1 MKLKFFLVGLFL
13 SFSLFLTNAFAL
25 FYDASG
31 HNAQLSNKWVIINY
45 WADWCDSCLSEVS
58 ELNHFYSHNHDKNVV
73 FYGVNYDQLPIDG
86 LKIAIKNAGISFPV
100 LQLDPNSLWDLG
112 QIDVIP
118 TTFFI
123 NPNGQMVKKI
133 VGPSTEKV
141 IAKTLHELELQA

>member
-1 MKLKFFLVGLFL
+1 MKLKFFLAGLL
-13 SFSLFLTNAFAL
+13 VSFGMVFTNAYAL

-31 HNAQLSNKWVIINY
+31 HSARFDNKWVIINY
-45 WADWCDSCLSEVS
+45 WADWCDSCMSEVS
-58 ELNHFYSHNHDKNVV
+58 ELNRFYSHNRDKNVV

-86 LKIAIKNAGISFPV
+86 LKVAIKNAGITFPV
-100 LQLDPNSLWDLG
+100 LQLDPNSIWNLG

-133 VGPSTEKV
+133 VGPSTEAD
-141 IAKTLHELELQA
+141 ITKTLHELELQA